1 MEQEDY
7 IKRQIDKLGEV
18 LGKILS
24 DLIGL
29 KNQADIQSGIDSVNQ
44 AFINELNLDLNELI
58 AVSNED
64 FINTLLDTK
73 KFSNESL
80 EKLGDILLLLAQEVE
95 QRNSDNNNVRKLIG
109 KSLIIFEYIDRVSA
123 CYSIDRNSKI
133 EEIKTR
139 ID

>member
-7 IKRQIDKLGEV
+7 IKRQIDKLGQV
-18 LGKILS
+18 LGIILS

-58 AVSNED
+58 AVSKED
-64 FINTLLDTK
+64 FLNTLLDTK

-80 EKLGDILLLLAQEVE
+80 EKLGDILLLLAEETE
-95 QRNSDNNNVRKLIG
+95 QRNSDNNNVRKLNE
-109 KSLIIFEYIDRVSA
+109 KSLCIFEYIDHVSA

-133 EEIKTR
+133 ETIKR
-139 ID
+139 KL

>member
-1 MEQEDY
+1 LEQEDY
-7 IKRQIDKLGEV
+7 IKRQIDKLGQV
-18 LGKILS
+18 LGIILS

-44 AFINELNLDLNELI
+44 AFINELNLNLNELI
-58 AVSNED
+58 AVSKED
-64 FINTLLDTK
+64 FLNTLLDTK

-80 EKLGDILLLLAQEVE
+80 EKLGDILLLLAEETE
-95 QRNSDNNNVRKLIG
+95 QRNSDNNKVRKLNE
-109 KSLIIFEYIDRVSA
+109 KSLCIFEYIDRVSA

>member
-7 IKRQIDKLGEV
+7 IKRQIDKLGQV
-18 LGKILS
+18 LGIILS

-44 AFINELNLDLNELI
+44 AFINELNLNLNELI
-58 AVSNED
+58 AVSKED
-64 FINTLLDTK
+64 FLNTLLDTK

-80 EKLGDILLLLAQEVE
+80 EKLGDILLLLAEETE
-95 QRNSDNNNVRKLIG
+95 QRNSDNNKVRKLNE
-109 KSLIIFEYIDRVSA
+109 KSLCIFEYIDRVSA